1 MTDLKWNIAKK
12 KMITHDDSIW
22 NFLTYPYASLQKL
35 CAISLLFVNAKK
47 KSRYIRYFLNQIK
60 NV

>member
-22 NFLTYPYASLQKL
+22 NFLTYPYAFLQKL

-47 KSRYIRYFLNQIK
+47 KNLDIYTQILL
-60 NV
+60 